1 MSDCFL
7 QNIRPHRHLY
17 MFSKLQKV
25 KNVDHLHT
33 FKYFNYNWSPN
44 RRKEG
49 MINYTESKR
58 VVVRISD
65 VLLAFCF

>member
-1 MSDCFL
+1 
-7 QNIRPHRHLY
+7 
-17 MFSKLQKV
+17 MFPKLQKV

-33 FKYFNYNWSPN
+33 FKYFDYNWSPN

>member
-1 MSDCFL
+1 
-7 QNIRPHRHLY
+7 

-33 FKYFNYNWSPN
+33 FKYFDYNWSPN
-44 RRKEG
+44 RRQNEG

-58 VVVRISD
+58 VVVRIPD